1 MTQAPRRKRAYD
13 SSKRRAAAR
22 ATCLRIA
29 QCARRLFAER
39 GYGATSIELI
49 AREAGA
55 SVPTFYATY
64 GSKRAVLFALLDA
77 ADAQA
82 DVVSLQKSLRAAA
95 GQPREQLQLLV
106 SFSRRFYEQ
115 SADLI
120 EIARSAGRVE
130 ADLEA
135 LWKEGEAR
143 RLKGQKPVVH
153 AWAASGVLREGLQE
167 SDALDVLW
175 SLTGPD
181 HYRLMVT
188 ERRWPPEKYETWLA
202 RSLALLL
209 FRHEYSLK
217 RQAFSRAASPLASQ
231 NTSE

>member
-1 MTQAPRRKRAYD
+1 MMQARRRKRAYD
-13 SSKRRAAAR
+13 SSKRRAAAE
-22 ATCLRIA
+22 ATRLRIA
-29 QCARRLFAER
+29 QCARRLFAEH
-39 GYGATSIELI
+39 GYGATSIEAI

-55 SVPTFYATY
+55 SVPSFYATY

-82 DVVSLQKSLRAAA
+82 DVASLQRSLRSAA
-95 GQPREQLQLLV
+95 GQSREQLRLLV
-106 SFSRRFYEQ
+106 SFAVGFYQQ

-120 EIARSAGRVE
+120 EIARNASRSE

-153 AWAASGVLREGLQE
+153 AWAASGVLCEGLQE
-167 SDALDVLW
+167 SDALDILW

-181 HYRLMVT
+181 HYRLLVT
-188 ERRWPPEKYETWLA
+188 ERRWPPETYQAWLT
-202 RSLALLL
+202 RSLELLL
-209 FRHEYSLK
+209 FRFVSSEL
-217 RQAFSRAASPLASQ
+217 SR
-231 NTSE
+231 

>member
-13 SSKRRAAAR
+13 SSKRRAAAK
-22 ATCLRIA
+22 ATRLRIA
-29 QCARRLFAER
+29 QCARRLFAEH
-39 GYGATSIELI
+39 GYGATSIEAI
-49 AREAGA
+49 AREAGV

-82 DVVSLQKSLRAAA
+82 DVVSLQKGLRAA
-95 GQPREQLQLLV
+95 GQAREQLRLLV
-106 SFSRRFYEQ
+106 SFARRFYQQ

-120 EIARSAGRVE
+120 EIARNASRVE

-135 LWKEGEAR
+135 LWKEGEGR

-153 AWAASGVLREGLQE
+153 ARAAAGILYEGLQE
-167 SDALDVLW
+167 SDALDILW

-188 ERRWPPEKYETWLA
+188 ERRWPPEKYEAWLT
-202 RSLALLL
+202 RSLELLL
-209 FRHEYSLK
+209 FRFISTH
-217 RQAFSRAASPLASQ
+217 
-231 NTSE
+231 

>member
-1 MTQAPRRKRAYD
+1 MTQASRPKRAYD
-13 SSKRRAAAR
+13 SSKRRAAAQ
-22 ATCLRIA
+22 ATRLRIG
-29 QCARRLFAER
+29 QCARRLFSKH
-39 GYGATSIELI
+39 GYGATSIEVI
-49 AREAGA
+49 AREAGV
-55 SVPTFYATY
+55 SVPTFYVTY

-82 DVVSLQKSLRAAA
+82 DVASLQKSLRAAA
-95 GQPREQLQLLV
+95 GQSSEQLRLLV
-106 SFSRRFYEQ
+106 SFARRFYEQ

-120 EIARSAGRVE
+120 EIARNASRAE

-143 RLKGQKPVVH
+143 RLKGQKPIVH
-153 AWAASGVLREGLQE
+153 AWANSGLLREGLQE
-167 SDALDVLW
+167 SDALDILW

-188 ERRWPPEKYETWLA
+188 ERRWPPEKYETWLT

-209 FRHEYSLK
+209 FRSI
-217 RQAFSRAASPLASQ
+217 P
-231 NTSE
+231 

>member
-13 SSKRRAAAR
+13 SSKRRAAAK
-22 ATCLRIA
+22 ATRLRIA
-29 QCARRLFAER
+29 QCARRLFAEH
-39 GYGATSIELI
+39 GYGATSIEAI
-49 AREAGA
+49 AREAGV

-82 DVVSLQKSLRAAA
+82 DVVILQKGLRAA
-95 GQPREQLQLLV
+95 GQAREQLRLLV
-106 SFSRRFYEQ
+106 SFARRFYQQ

-120 EIARSAGRVE
+120 EIARNASRVE

-135 LWKEGEAR
+135 LWKEGERR

-153 AWAASGVLREGLQE
+153 AWAAAGILHEGLQE
-167 SDALDVLW
+167 SDALDILW

-188 ERRWPPEKYETWLA
+188 ERRWPPEKYEAWLT
-202 RSLALLL
+202 RSLELLL
-209 FRHEYSLK
+209 FRFISTH
-217 RQAFSRAASPLASQ
+217 
-231 NTSE
+231 

>member
-1 MTQAPRRKRAYD
+1 MTQGPRRKRAYD
-13 SSKRRAAAR
+13 STKRRAAAE
-22 ATCLRIA
+22 ATRLRIA
-29 QCARRLFAER
+29 QCARQLFAR
-39 GYGATSIELI
+39 HGYGATSIEMI
-49 AREAGA
+49 ARHAGV

-82 DVVSLQKSLRAAA
+82 EVVSLQQSLGAAA
-95 GQPREQLQLLV
+95 GEWQEQLRLLV
-106 SFSRRFYEQ
+106 SFARRFYQQ

-120 EIARSAGRVE
+120 EIARNASRSE

-143 RLKGQKPVVH
+143 RLKGQKPIVH
-153 AWAASGVLREGLQE
+153 AWAAGGALSERLSE
-167 SDALDVLW
+167 SDALDILW

-181 HYRLMVT
+181 HYRLMVK
-188 ERRWPPEKYETWLA
+188 ERQWPAEKYEAWLI

-209 FRHEYSLK
+209 FSVQK
-217 RQAFSRAASPLASQ
+217 
-231 NTSE
+231 

>member
-1 MTQAPRRKRAYD
+1 MTQVPGRKRAYD
-13 SSKRRAAAR
+13 SSRRRAAAQ
-22 ATCLRIA
+22 ATRLKIA
-29 QCARRLFAER
+29 QCARRLFAEH
-39 GYGATSIELI
+39 GYGATSIEGI
-49 AREAGA
+49 AREAGT
-55 SVPTFYATY
+55 SVPTFYAAY

-82 DVVSLQKSLRAAA
+82 DVVSLRKSLRTAA
-95 GQPREQLQLLV
+95 GQSREQLRLLA
-106 SFSRRFYEQ
+106 SFARRFYQQ

-120 EIARSAGRVE
+120 EIARNASRVE

-153 AWAASGVLREGLQE
+153 AWAISGKLREGLQE
-167 SDALDVLW
+167 SDALDILW

-188 ERRWPPEKYETWLA
+188 ERRWPPEKYETWVT
-202 RSLALLL
+202 RSLELLL
-209 FRHEYSLK
+209 FREATVSGD
-217 RQAFSRAASPLASQ
+217 QPDGSG
-231 NTSE
+231 

>member
-1 MTQAPRRKRAYD
+1 MTQAPQRKRAYD
-13 SSKRRAAAR
+13 SSKRRAAAE
-22 ATCLRIA
+22 ATRLRIA
-29 QCARRLFAER
+29 ECARRLFTEH
-39 GYGATSIELI
+39 GYGATSIEAI

-77 ADAQA
+77 ADVQA

-95 GQPREQLQLLV
+95 GQSREQLRLLV
-106 SFSRRFYEQ
+106 SFARRFYQQ

-120 EIARSAGRVE
+120 EIARNASRAE

-153 AWAASGVLREGLQE
+153 AWAVSGILREGLQE
-167 SDALDVLW
+167 PDALDVLW

-181 HYRLMVT
+181 HYRLVVT
-188 ERRWPPEKYETWLA
+188 ERQWPPEKYENWLT
-202 RSLALLL
+202 RSLELLL
-209 FRHEYSLK
+209 FR
-217 RQAFSRAASPLASQ
+217 FSNSP
-231 NTSE
+231 